1 MSVTK
6 ILVFAASLRTV
17 WAAAAVLAGA
27 LGVQGP
33 CLASEVGMTPNASGI
48 LGALAGAAVPA
59 AELGRQHARGT
70 MAAGADC
77 TSISCL
83 QTQTIFKNPNITTT
97 TTTTTLTNTA
107 TIGSINNN
115 TGITTVFQNSGNNSL
130 FQQTTALNVTV
141 H

>member
-1 MSVTK
+1 MKT
-6 ILVFAASLRTV
+6 FATCAV
-17 WAAAAVLAGA
+17 VAVLAGA
-27 LGVQGP
+27 LGVQRP
-33 CLASEVGMTPNASGI
+33 CLAGELSMTPNATGI
-48 LGALAGAAVPA
+48 RGALAGASLPT
-59 AELGRQHARGT
+59 AELSRQHARGI

-77 TSISCL
+77 ISISCL
-83 QTQTIFKNPNITTT
+83 QTQTIFKNPVINTT

-130 FQQTTALNVTV
+130 FEQTTSLNVTM

>member
-1 MSVTK
+1 M
-6 ILVFAASLRTV
+6 
-17 WAAAAVLAGA
+17 LAGA
-27 LGVQGP
+27 LGVQRP
-33 CLASEVGMTPNASGI
+33 CLAGELSMTPNASGI

-59 AELGRQHARGT
+59 AELSRQHARGI

-77 TSISCL
+77 TSIGCV
-83 QTQTIFKNPNITTT
+83 QTQTIFKNPIINTT

-115 TGITTVFQNSGNNSL
+115 TGITSVFQNSGNNSL
-130 FQQTTALNVTV
+130 FQQTTSINIAL